1 MNLKSIKAKIMVLI
15 LCIAILPTA
24 IVSIYMGTK
33 VYVDKVKEVYWVQ
46 ENNRNLISVSI
57 EQPLKEAKTL
67 IKLLANDIGILEEM
81 TYEAIGERA
90 RQAIQLSEVITDVYV
105 LNPKGDQIYNSK
117 GKDKL
122 VNRADREYFINGMKG
137 QEGFTDVMISQ
148 KNNNVIVMYYTPVMK
163 YGQAAGVCAVNID
176 ISKFIDMLKMEQ
188 EKTGVNT
195 YIVDDKGNLIAH
207 PDVEV
212 EEEIISYLDYEPVQ
226 KVINEEIGT
235 IKYKKEGKNILASFS
250 PLKEIDWGIVA
261 ENDERVAYT
270 ELNQMIVNLIL
281 IAVLIV
287 IVAAFIAI
295 LLVRALTNPIKLISQ
310 KLNTAARGELSHA
323 YLEGNILK
331 KQDELGDIAR
341 DFNEMITHLSRMIGK
356 IKDTSMSVNKS
367 SRILSEASENV
378 KESTNQVAQATNE
391 IAHNTS
397 NQAEELESTVASVR
411 MLGEEIQTIAENISN
426 ISRVSDTT
434 KEIAMDGLQFVK
446 VLQEANVKNNS
457 ISETIFESI
466 DQVNESVSQIT
477 MIIETISSIAQQTNL
492 LSLNAS
498 IEAARAGENGKGF
511 AVVANEVRKLAD
523 QCQVATEEIVSLIS
537 KVQGQSKATVAI
549 AKDSKDVL
557 QKQYSA
563 VQQTETS
570 FEKVNTAIIE
580 MLEKIQAIA
589 ASSEIIN
596 EQKDDVYKR
605 VGSVAAE
612 GQDSSA
618 VAEEVSATTQ
628 EQLHYI
634 ADMQKRIDK
643 LYKVTQTLE
652 EEVNH
657 FS

>member
-1 MNLKSIKAKIMVLI
+1 
-15 LCIAILPTA
+15 
-24 IVSIYMGTK
+24 
-33 VYVDKVKEVYWVQ
+33 
-46 ENNRNLISVSI
+46 
-57 EQPLKEAKTL
+57 
-67 IKLLANDIGILEEM
+67 
-81 TYEAIGERA
+81 
-90 RQAIQLSEVITDVYV
+90 
-105 LNPKGDQIYNSK
+105 
-117 GKDKL
+117 
-122 VNRADREYFINGMKG
+122 
-137 QEGFTDVMISQ
+137 
-148 KNNNVIVMYYTPVMK
+148 
-163 YGQAAGVCAVNID
+163 
-176 ISKFIDMLKMEQ
+176 
-188 EKTGVNT
+188 
-195 YIVDDKGNLIAH
+195 
-207 PDVEV
+207 
-212 EEEIISYLDYEPVQ
+212 
-226 KVINEEIGT
+226 
-235 IKYKKEGKNILASFS
+235 
-250 PLKEIDWGIVA
+250 
-261 ENDERVAYT
+261 
-270 ELNQMIVNLIL
+270 MIVNLIL

-391 IAHNTS
+391 IAQNTS
-397 NQAEELESTVASVR
+397 HQAEELESTVVSVR
-411 MLGEEIQTIAENISN
+411 MLGDEIQTIAENISN

-434 KEIAMDGLQFVK
+434 KEIAMDGLEFVK
-446 VLQEANVKNNS
+446 ILQEANVKNNS

>member
-1 MNLKSIKAKIMVLI
+1 MKKWERLSIRKKA
-15 LCIAILPTA
+15 
-24 IVSIYMGTK
+24 
-33 VYVDKVKEVYWVQ
+33 
-46 ENNRNLISVSI
+46 R
-57 EQPLKEAKTL
+57 
-67 IKLLANDIGILEEM
+67 
-81 TYEAIGERA
+81 
-90 RQAIQLSEVITDVYV
+90 
-105 LNPKGDQIYNSK
+105 
-117 GKDKL
+117 
-122 VNRADREYFINGMKG
+122 
-137 QEGFTDVMISQ
+137 
-148 KNNNVIVMYYTPVMK
+148 
-163 YGQAAGVCAVNID
+163 
-176 ISKFIDMLKMEQ
+176 
-188 EKTGVNT
+188 
-195 YIVDDKGNLIAH
+195 
-207 PDVEV
+207 
-212 EEEIISYLDYEPVQ
+212 
-226 KVINEEIGT
+226 
-235 IKYKKEGKNILASFS
+235 NILASFS
-250 PLKEIDWGIVA
+250 PLQEIDWGIVA

-391 IAHNTS
+391 IAQNTS
-397 NQAEELESTVASVR
+397 HQAEELESTVVSVR
-411 MLGEEIQTIAENISN
+411 MLGDEIQTIAENISN

-434 KEIAMDGLQFVK
+434 KEIAMDGLEFVK
-446 VLQEANVKNNS
+446 ILQEANVKNNS